1 MNPDT
6 ETASEAVTRDEQA
19 ELIRLRAENALLR
32 TEKDILLKAA
42 TWFATD
48 AGALLPPRT
57 GRPETREPE
66 RPPKEITMTTSVR
79 PWLTPHAHRSLVQ
92 ERAGLVGAENACG
105 SDDPDS
111 LVQKRHRQARIR
123 QIDDILR
130 EAVVGEDPPDDGIA
144 EPGMVLTV
152 RYDDASTAE
161 TFLLGSRDE
170 TRQDDL
176 EVYSPDSPLGRALA
190 GAKPGEHRTYQV
202 PNGATVR
209 VTLIDAEPYGRFRRL
224 VGGAEC

>member
-1 MNPDT
+1 MNPDP
-6 ETASEAVTRDEQA
+6 ETAAEAATRDEQA
-19 ELIRLRAENALLR
+19 ELVRLRAENALLR

-48 AGALLPPRT
+48 AGALPGPH
-57 GRPETREPE
+57 GRQPE
-66 RPPKEITMTTSVR
+66 RPPKEITAMTTSVR

-92 ERAGLVGAENACG
+92 ERAGLVGAENASG
-105 SDDPDS
+105 NDDPDS
-111 LVQKRHRQARIR
+111 LVRKRHRQARIR

-152 RYDDASTAE
+152 RYDDTSTAE

-176 EVYSPDSPLGRALA
+176 EIYSPDSPLGRALA
-190 GAKPGEHRTYQV
+190 GAEPGEQRIYQV
-202 PNGATVR
+202 PNGTTVR
-209 VTLIDAEPYGRFRRL
+209 VTLVDAEPYGRFRRL
-224 VGGAEC
+224 ARKAQ